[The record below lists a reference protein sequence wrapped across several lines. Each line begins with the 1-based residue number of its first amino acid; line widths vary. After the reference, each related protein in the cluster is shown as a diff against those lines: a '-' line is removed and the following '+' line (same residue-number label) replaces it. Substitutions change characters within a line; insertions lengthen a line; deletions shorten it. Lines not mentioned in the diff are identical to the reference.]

1 MNSKLFFLQSGEEVS
16 GAQRRLGEAIMAA
29 QPGAFK
35 QIKTPSSYNLY
46 RSEIPPNRV
55 VVIVSGGGGT
65 GPLFPGFAGPGL
77 ADAAIAG
84 DFDTAPSAYTLYEMA
99 RTIHRGRGVLFL
111 TNNYTGDFLNNDM
124 AQELLRTE
132 HIDSRVCYAN
142 EDILGVSGEPIENR
156 GGMFGVGILVKVAAA
171 AAAADLDLDE
181 VYRITRKAA
190 DRMRCVTVRLNEETN
205 CVEFGAGF
213 SGEEPKI
220 VSPYRGIE
228 DMVIQVEEI
237 LMKELSAYAPKAV
250 AIAVNRMQV
259 LTFLEG
265 LAIMNSLKKHFE
277 KKGYEVSGCSAGGY
291 FSAFFGPGC
300 IITLSAL
307 DDELARYMPAVKGY
321 DFTI

>member
-1 MNSKLFFLQSGEEVS
+1 MNSKLFFLQSGEDVS

-29 QPGAFK
+29 QPGAYK
-35 QIKTPSSYNLY
+35 QIRTPSSYNLY
-46 RSEIPPNRV
+46 RCGIPPDRV
-55 VVIVSGGGGT
+55 AVIVSGGGGT

-99 RTIHRGRGVLFL
+99 RTIHQGRGVLIL
-111 TNNYTGDFLNNDM
+111 TNKYTGDFLNNDM

-142 EDILGVSGEPIENR
+142 EDIFGVSDEPIENR

-171 AAAADLDLDE
+171 AADAGLDLDE

-190 DRMRCVTVRLNEETN
+190 DRMRCVTVRLNEDTN

-213 SGEEPKI
+213 SGEEPKL
-220 VSPYRGIE
+220 VFPYRGME
-228 DMVIQVEEI
+228 DMAARIEETV
-237 LMKELSAYAPKAV
+237 MKELAAYSPKAV
-250 AIAVNRMQV
+250 SIAVNRMQV

-277 KKGYEVSGCSAGGY
+277 KKGYRVSGCSAGGY

-300 IITLSAL
+300 IVTVSAP
-307 DDELARYMPAVKGY
+307 DDELLRYMPVVKGY